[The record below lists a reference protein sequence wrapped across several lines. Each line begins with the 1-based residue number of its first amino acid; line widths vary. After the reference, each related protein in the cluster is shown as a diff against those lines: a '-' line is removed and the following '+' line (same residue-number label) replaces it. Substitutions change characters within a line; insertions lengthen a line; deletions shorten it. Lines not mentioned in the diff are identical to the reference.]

1 VNLCAVLLR
10 LCAPFINAMPGD
22 KQFAYLQPAYLA
34 AGRLAL
40 ADDTTRM
47 AATAAEASAWAAAA
61 QAAHAGAAA
70 AGASPGGG
78 AAPAWSFVC
87 ESFFLTARAMHLG
100 VIKAFSEL
108 NQTIQEAHREH
119 RTVSELEA
127 SRASWEG
134 TPSAAA
140 AEGRLAEA
148 SAAVHALQQEVHM
161 FVALLA
167 EPRLVADTLSF
178 YRLAARWLT
187 HIARGGDAA
196 GVAAGSARAVAT
208 PLRPPCPRDFACLPE
223 HLAED
228 VAEALISISR
238 HAPRMLE
245 ARLHCTFC
253 PRVLSRRSRLPHALA
268 RAQGERLD
276 EFMEFLVLFVGAPEC
291 VAACVAG
298 SVPWARNRPS
308 G

>member
-1 VNLCAVLLR
+1 MNLCAVLLR

-34 AGRLAL
+34 AGRLTL
-40 ADDTTRM
+40 PDDMTRM
-47 AATAAEASAWAAAA
+47 ACTAAEASAWASAA

-100 VIKAFSEL
+100 VVKAFSEL

-119 RTVSELEA
+119 RTVAELEG
-127 SRASWEG
+127 SRGSWEG
-134 TPSAAA
+134 TPAQAT

-148 SAAVHALQQEVHM
+148 SAAVHALQQEIHM

-178 YRLAARWLT
+178 YRLAARWLVHT
-187 HIARGGDAA
+187 ARGGAAATGAA
-196 GVAAGSARAVAT
+196 GTVAL

-245 ARLHCTFC
+245 ARL
-253 PRVLSRRSRLPHALA
+253 RGRL
-268 RAQGERLD
+268 
-276 EFMEFLVLFVGAPEC
+276 
-291 VAACVAG
+291 
-298 SVPWARNRPS
+298 
-308 G
+308 